1 MTRSFGDYVAS
12 TVGVISEPEVTC
24 YDVTSG
30 TFFANLEDKFMVVA
44 SDGLWEFIT
53 NEEVLELATPAFVR
67 NNAEEAVHIL
77 ESKAVEAWKREDEN
91 IDDITIQVI
100 FFKYY

>member
-1 MTRSFGDYVAS
+1 
-12 TVGVISEPEVTC
+12 
-24 YDVTSG
+24 
-30 TFFANLEDKFMVVA
+30 MVVA

-53 NEEVLELATPAFVR
+53 NEEVLNLVTPAFIR
-67 NNAEEAVHIL
+67 NNADEAVHIL
-77 ESKAVEAWKREDEN
+77 EQKAVEAWKREDEN